1 MRLYALRDVKV
12 GFLTPTVADSD
23 AIATRQLQNA
33 MRAGTGTLLD
43 THPEDFALYYIGTYD
58 TASGAITPVLPEL
71 VVEAVSLIV

>member
-33 MRAGTGTLLD
+33 IRAGAGTLLD
-43 THPEDFALYYIGTYD
+43 THPEDFALYCIGTYD
-58 TASGAITPVLPEL
+58 TASGAITPILPEL
-71 VVEAVSLIV
+71 VVEAVSLVV